1 MIFSVKHK
9 GLRELF
15 EDGKTAKID
24 RRLHRRIMERL
35 DALDA
40 AKTPEH
46 LNLPG
51 YNFHPLKGFNPVRY
65 SIHVNGPV
73 CITFEFDGENAT
85 GVDLENYH

>member
-1 MIFSVKHK
+1 MIFSVRNK

-24 RRLHRRIMERL
+24 KRLHRRIIERL

-51 YNFHPLKGFNPVRY
+51 YDFHALKGFNPVRY

-73 CITFEFDGENAT
+73 CITFTFNGENAI

>member
-1 MIFSVKHK
+1 MLLSVKHK

-24 RRLHRRIMERL
+24 KRLHHRIMERL

-40 AKTPEH
+40 AKAAEH
-46 LNLPG
+46 LNVPG
-51 YNFHPLKGFNPVRY
+51 YNFHPMKGFNPVRY

-73 CITFEFDGENAT
+73 CITLEFEGENAV